1 MPLTSPEM
9 KTAIVKEIDQ
19 LLRYNEPPG
28 DLADILDAQSVDI
41 QVISYN
47 TIQIKVLPSNRN
59 AWRYFTLK
67 ISEQQ

>member
-59 AWRYFTLK
+59 AWHYFTIK